1 MIAWLTWLFRAK
13 VEAPPLP
20 PPGNPRQ
27 ELRQLKL
34 RRRAL
39 CDSLSSLR
47 AYGFDAVAGDD
58 ELALKTLDRKI
69 LALQLKLGSEGGEPL
84 NP

>member
-1 MIAWLTWLFRAK
+1 
-13 VEAPPLP
+13 V
-20 PPGNPRQ
+20 
-27 ELRQLKL
+27 

-69 LALQLKLGSEGGEPL
+69 LALQLKLGSEGGEAL

>member
-1 MIAWLTWLFRAK
+1 MIAWLAWLFKPKAE
-13 VEAPPLP
+13 VPPLP
-20 PPGNPRQ
+20 LGNPRQ

-39 CDSLSSLR
+39 CDSLSSLH

-58 ELALKTLDRKI
+58 EFALKTLDRKI